1 MTARTNETEA
11 RDVTK
16 TERED
21 AIPRMTYRQAVEP
34 HKKLANQVLEEMRWG
49 PTTFVTHNHAL
60 EEALVGWPDASD
72 RHELPMLVLAHVAGI
87 PGLLERPKRMPDER
101 LAEIIGAYF
110 CEEIKKRR
118 GFVLQEITPPYWD
131 QWCFERLHDAMDRG
145 VAG

>member
-16 TERED
+16 AEGEN
-21 AIPRMTYRQAVEP
+21 ANPRMTFRLAAAP
-34 HKKLANQVLEEMRWG
+34 NKKLAKQVLKEMNWE
-49 PTTFVTHNHAL
+49 PSNFVRHNLAL
-60 EEALVGWPDASD
+60 EEALVGWPGASG

-87 PGLLERPKRMPDER
+87 SGLLERPKRTPDER

-110 CEEIKKRR
+110 CEKIKRRR

-131 QWCFERLHDAMDRG
+131 QWCTERLWDAMDRG